1 MDPER
6 LASLAHDRW
15 SRWEAG
21 IACGEPEALDA
32 LDRLLKG
39 MAKAKE
45 PEPTTREL
53 EILKAIA
60 NGMNYQEVAKTMYIS
75 VETVK
80 SHLRHLRPKLNAK
93 NTTHAVA
100 IALRRGMIE

>member
-1 MDPER
+1 MEPER

-21 IACGEPEALDA
+21 IECGEPEALDA

-39 MAKAKE
+39 MAKTQY
-45 PEPTTREL
+45 PEPTQREL
-53 EILKAIA
+53 EILKAMA
-60 NGMNYQEVAKTMYIS
+60 DGLTRQEVAKSLFIGT
-75 VETVK
+75 ETVK
-80 SHLRHLRPKLNAK
+80 THLLHIRAKLNAK
-93 NTTHAVA
+93 NTAHAVA